1 MCNDVGCS
9 QLEGKGQ
16 RERLQIALLRNWV
29 MKGAEK
35 WDSHSKEVWKGSFE
49 TFFKKCSRLL
59 AYLLI
64 YFRISCE
71 GNKKKME

>member
-49 TFFKKCSRLL
+49 TFFKK
-59 AYLLI
+59 
-64 YFRISCE
+64 
-71 GNKKKME
+71 M